1 MFFYTYVNFYKGN
14 LCVYQDII
22 YFCMYQLLSYEES
35 DLKNYL
41 LTINTMNMKKI
52 LLIATLFSIFGISHA
67 MGQKVVEYRESQAR
81 LAEPTMGVYIKP
93 LVAELEIDKTKGK
106 IKDTWFFSMREVEAL
121 SRDVANLRARALFK
135 STIEHDADVIVAAS
149 FDIASRED
157 QTGYDVM
164 VIGYPAKYVRW
175 RTADTATD
183 IQWIQSEKLSSLGT
197 KQATQAISK

>member
-1 MFFYTYVNFYKGN
+1 MFFYTYVNFYKRN

-22 YFCMYQLLSYEES
+22 YFCMYQLLSYKES

-41 LTINTMNMKKI
+41 LTINTMNMKKV

-175 RTADTATD
+175 RTADTDTD
-183 IQWIQSEKLSSLGT
+183 IQWIQNEKLSPQGT